1 MASLIMTPYVLGGYS
16 ARLIGGHSALVGG
29 GGLAHW
35 LIRLFIWHAIWRVLL
50 ALWRV
55 PTFGPVIVIVLGLV
69 LVALAILSSRGGLRW
84 PRRRQRG
91 SDWGSTGSGP
101 RDW

>member
-1 MASLIMTPYVLGGYS
+1 MASLVMTLHVLGSHS

-35 LIRLFIWHAIWRVLL
+35 LIRLFIWHAIWRVVL

-55 PTFGPVIVIVLGLV
+55 PTFGPVIVVVFGLALVTLAVLR
-69 LVALAILSSRGGLRW
+69 SRGGLRW
-84 PRRRQRG
+84 PQRRQRG
-91 SDWGSTGSGP
+91 SDRGGTESGP